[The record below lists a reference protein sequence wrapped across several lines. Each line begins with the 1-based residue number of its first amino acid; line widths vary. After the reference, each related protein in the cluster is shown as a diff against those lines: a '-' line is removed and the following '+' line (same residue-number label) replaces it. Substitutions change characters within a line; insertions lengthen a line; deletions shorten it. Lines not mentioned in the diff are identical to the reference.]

1 VGCSAV
7 LSAERHG
14 QRDRTSVRS
23 AVVAEFLSAAW
34 VAALDAA
41 ARSSD
46 SLAACT
52 DGERFVIEQ
61 RVLLGDGH
69 EAVHHVRF
77 ADQTVGVLE
86 GAADAPDVVLTTD
99 LETATALAR
108 GDVTAQSALAEGRLL
123 VRGRLD
129 RLTRHGAA
137 LARLDDVFASVR
149 RDTTYPA

>member
-1 VGCSAV
+1 VACSAV

-14 QRDRTSVRS
+14 HGDRSSVRS
-23 AVVAEFLSAAW
+23 AVVAEFLSTAW

-41 ARSSD
+41 ARSSAA
-46 SLAACT
+46 LAACT
-52 DGERFVIEQ
+52 DGERFVVEQ
-61 RVLLGDGH
+61 RVLLADGH

-77 ADQTVGVLE
+77 ADGTVRVLE
-86 GAADAPDVVLTTD
+86 GADDGPDVVLTTD

-108 GDVTAQSALAEGRLL
+108 GEVTAQSALADGRLL

-129 RLTRHGAA
+129 RLTRHGGA
-137 LARLDDVFASVR
+137 LAKLDDVFASVR